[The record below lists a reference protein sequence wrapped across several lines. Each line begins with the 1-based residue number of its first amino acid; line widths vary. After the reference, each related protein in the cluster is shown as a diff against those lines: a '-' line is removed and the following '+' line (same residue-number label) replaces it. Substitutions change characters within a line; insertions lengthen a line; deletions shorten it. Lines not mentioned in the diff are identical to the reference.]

1 MFLVYRVIHL
11 LGEDLGWVDFDFSCS
26 TICPILLGL
35 LGIWQN
41 RLGSWARLWNTQIK
55 VNPTKVL
62 GQMNHQG
69 CDRYFLNVSKIKIEI
84 HERLYLCI
92 F

>member
-26 TICPILLGL
+26 TICPILLRL

-62 GQMNHQG
+62 GQLNHPVEPSVLHIFDSG
-69 CDRYFLNVSKIKIEI
+69 LSVHPPSYYWI
-84 HERLYLCI
+84 HG
-92 F
+92 